1 MKNKVS
7 VIKTNENSLNKKI
20 REAINLIGGFSPQDN
35 TTIVIKP
42 NLCSSMMSPESG
54 VTTDVRVVDSV
65 IQYLDN
71 RVKGL
76 QFRVVE
82 TNVNVNADIVFT
94 RLGYRILEKK
104 YDNVQLCN
112 LSEDR
117 AQRIIIPDGK
127 KLSVLEL
134 PETLL
139 FMDYFISIA
148 KLKRHVNERMTG
160 IWKNQWGCLI
170 DKTIRIPLHPYLSEG
185 LFDLNSFLYPDLS
198 IIDGIVGLEGPGP
211 LEGNPVR
218 MNRIICGKNPI
229 SVDIVATKMMSE
241 NPKRVPHLSYALK
254 HGYQNAK
261 NIEIVGDGYTTV
273 KFNFISN
280 LQYRLYRIGL
290 RLRRRNTFFENLGY
304 LSSTS
309 AFALRSMGI
318 SELSKG
324 TLIPFGKAVKLAT
337 TILTKQ
343 EAAERLFG

>member
-7 VIKTNENSLNKKI
+7 VIKTNENSLDKKI
-20 REAINLIGGFSPQDN
+20 SEAIDLIGGFSPQNN
-35 TTIVIKP
+35 TIIVIKP

-65 IQYLDN
+65 IQYLN
-71 RVKGL
+71 SCSTGL
-76 QFRVVE
+76 QFRIVE
-82 TNVNVNADIVFT
+82 SNVNVNANITFK
-94 RLGYRILEKK
+94 RLGYHVLEKK
-104 YDNVQLCN
+104 YENVQLYN

-117 AQRIIIPDGK
+117 TQRVIIPDGK
-127 KLSVLEL
+127 ILSILEL

-170 DKTIRIPLHPYLSEG
+170 DKRIRIPLHPYISEA
-185 LFDLNSFLYPDLS
+185 LFDLHSFLYPDLS
-198 IIDGIVGLEGPGP
+198 IIDAIVGLEGPGP
-211 LEGNPVR
+211 IEGNPVR

-229 SVDIVATKMMSE
+229 SVDIVATKMMGDK
-241 NPKRVPHLSYALK
+241 PRRVPHISYALK
-254 HGYQNAK
+254 HRYQDAENF
-261 NIEIVGDGYTTV
+261 ELVGDGFTTV

-280 LQYRLYRIGL
+280 LQYMLYRIGL
-290 RLRRRNTFFENLGY
+290 RVRRRNIFFENLGY

-318 SELSKG
+318 SELSRG
-324 TLIPFGKAVKLAT
+324 TLIPFGKAVKLAKT
-337 TILTKQ
+337 MVTKK
-343 EAAERLFG
+343 EAAEIIFG